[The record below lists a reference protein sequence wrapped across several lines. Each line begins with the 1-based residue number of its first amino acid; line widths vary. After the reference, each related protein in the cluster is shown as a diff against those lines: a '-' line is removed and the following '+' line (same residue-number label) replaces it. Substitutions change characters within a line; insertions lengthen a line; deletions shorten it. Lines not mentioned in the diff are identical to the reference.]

1 MCIRVVM
8 EGLGHFGEKCAYK
21 HKQISPFHY
30 RSKETVDEDLKTLKE
45 ELNYL
50 KETIKILMEN
60 RGQKELFLKIYG
72 RNKSRNRILGRF
84 K

>member
-1 MCIRVVM
+1 MCIRVVI
-8 EGLGHFGEKCAYK
+8 ERLCHFREKCAYK

-30 RSKETVDEDLKTLKE
+30 GSKEIVHEDPKTLKE

-60 RGQKELFLKIYG
+60 RGEKELFKKSMEKI
-72 RNKSRNRILGRF
+72 K
-84 K
+84 